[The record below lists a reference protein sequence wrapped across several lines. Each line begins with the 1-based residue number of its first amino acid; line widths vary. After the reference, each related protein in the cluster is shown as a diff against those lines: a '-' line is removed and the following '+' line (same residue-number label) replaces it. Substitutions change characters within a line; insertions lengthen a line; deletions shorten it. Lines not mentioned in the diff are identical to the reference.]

1 MRPDVRICADG
12 DRLGR
17 NVARAIVERLNAP
30 LATADRRSLCLA
42 GGQTPR
48 ILYRVLATEYRDTIP
63 WPRLHLFWGDERYV
77 PPDDANSNYRLV
89 RESLLD
95 HVPIPKENVHPM
107 PTDLR
112 DPNDAAAAYEETL
125 RERFPPPCPRFDL
138 VLLGM
143 GTDGHT
149 ASLFPGSPA
158 LAERT
163 RWVATARASVEP
175 RVRLTLTLPVLN
187 RASLIFFLVT
197 GAEKADA
204 LRRVLAGPPEA
215 SPYPAAAVRPEDG
228 RIVWWVDEQAARSLP
243 RTLLPPTP

>member
-1 MRPDVRICADG
+1 MRPDVHICADG

-17 NVARAIVERLNAP
+17 DVAGAIVERLNEP
-30 LATADRRSLCLA
+30 LTPGVRRSLCLA

-48 ILYRVLATEYRDTIP
+48 ALYQVLATEYRDTIP
-63 WPRLHLFWGDERYV
+63 WPQLDLYWGDERYV
-77 PPDDANSNYRLV
+77 PPDDAQSNYRLV

-107 PTDLR
+107 PTDLP
-112 DPNDAAAAYEETL
+112 DPDDAAAAYEQAL
-125 RERFPPPCPRFDL
+125 RERFSPPWPRFEL

-143 GTDGHT
+143 GSDGHT

-163 RWVATARASVEP
+163 RWVVTSRASVDP

-187 RASLIFFLVT
+187 RAALVFFLVA
-197 GAEKADA
+197 GAEKADI
-204 LRRVLAGPPEA
+204 LRRVLAGPPESA
-215 SPYPAAAVRPEDG
+215 PYPAAAVRPEDG
-228 RIVWWVDEQAARSLP
+228 RVVWWVDQQAARSLP
-243 RTLLPPTP
+243 